1 MYIYIYMTY
10 VSSHGHINI
19 YYIYRAYMCIYLCMK
34 TIYEYIIYT
43 YIYIYPCHVNLMLS
57 LAAMSGEERISSHDC
72 WSHFF
77 RSSKEED
84 PWGHRPL

>member
-1 MYIYIYMTY
+1 
-10 VSSHGHINI
+10 
-19 YYIYRAYMCIYLCMK
+19 MCIYLCMK
-34 TIYEYIIYT
+34 TIYEYIYIH
-43 YIYIYPCHVNLMLS
+43 IYISMPCEPNAVPI
-57 LAAMSGEERISSHDC
+57 AAMSGEERISSHDC